1 MKAQQLIRDWLA
13 SEGRKLGW
21 LAAQV
26 PVNQANLFRWL
37 KSKQMP
43 REVYRI
49 RLSDITGLDVRD
61 KALWGDVE

>member
-1 MKAQQLIRDWLA
+1 MKAQQLIRDWVA

-21 LAAQV
+21 LAAQI
-26 PVNQANLFRWL
+26 PVHQGDLSRWL
-37 KSKQMP
+37 RSKKMP

-61 KALWGDVE
+61 KALWEAVE